1 MKIEDFA
8 AWKERFIKDVD
19 METGT
24 KTSYQLEDFHANW
37 IDNIR
42 FMDSIEGIE
51 YFIGY
56 QSGPKSYS
64 IITFDTLD
72 EFDEAQSYSAENTWD
87 VDKMLNEYIDDLGV
101 VFPNTPENIEKF
113 NKRGDVNIKKG
124 ANGARKSPTKDE
136 LRDYTLKHCGDRLPV
151 VVHED
156 GEVEVFENGKWIK
169 NSN

>member
-1 MKIEDFA
+1 MKIEDFD
-8 AWKERFIKDVD
+8 AWKERFRKDVD

-24 KTSYQLEDFHANW
+24 KTSYQIENFHANW

-56 QSGPKSYS
+56 QSGPKSFG

-72 EFDEAQSYSAENTWD
+72 EFKEAQSYSVEHTWD
-87 VDKMLNEYIDDLGV
+87 VEKMLNEYIDDLGV

-113 NKRGDVNIKKG
+113 NQKGLTEIK
-124 ANGARKSPTKDE
+124 
-136 LRDYTLKHCGDRLPV
+136 
-151 VVHED
+151 
-156 GEVEVFENGKWIK
+156 
-169 NSN
+169 